1 MHKTF
6 LAMKF
11 GENQNHILCFYVV
24 YILRS
29 HHATATC
36 SEVFLPQITIP
47 LHKTTSRFI

>member
-11 GENQNHILCFYVV
+11 GENQNHSLCFYVV

-29 HHATATC
+29 HQHTATC

-47 LHKTTSRFI
+47 LHKTMSRFI